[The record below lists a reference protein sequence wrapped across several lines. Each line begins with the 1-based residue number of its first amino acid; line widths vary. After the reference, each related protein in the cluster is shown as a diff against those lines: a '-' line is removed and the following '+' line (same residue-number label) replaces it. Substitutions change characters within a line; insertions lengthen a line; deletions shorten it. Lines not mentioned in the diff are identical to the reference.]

1 MSIPETSVLIFLG
14 TQQCRFFFSG
24 KEISHTLIKK
34 VWLEKMFMQQT
45 DTVSS
50 GTIEM
55 KEGISQHLLRQSR
68 FSPDSLTAI
77 LMAIVYICYDVL

>member
-1 MSIPETSVLIFLG
+1 
-14 TQQCRFFFSG
+14 
-24 KEISHTLIKK
+24 
-34 VWLEKMFMQQT
+34 MQQT